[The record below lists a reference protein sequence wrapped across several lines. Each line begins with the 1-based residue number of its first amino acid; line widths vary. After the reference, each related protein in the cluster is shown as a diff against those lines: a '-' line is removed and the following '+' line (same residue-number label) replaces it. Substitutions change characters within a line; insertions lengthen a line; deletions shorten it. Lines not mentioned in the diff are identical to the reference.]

1 VQDARRSRLEKQRTD
16 PAATGRKTCYFG
28 DRTLAKIA
36 MQNFEYATARSVDGA
51 IQLSTSESRYL
62 AGGIDLVGEMKEY
75 ITSPKRI
82 IDVKL
87 IPDLDRI
94 DTSTGTWKLGA
105 NVTIAE
111 IAKNEPI
118 LATLPGLAEAAS
130 EVGSPQIRNVATL
143 GGNLAQHS
151 RCWYYRHRDLRCLKR
166 GGSTC
171 YARDG
176 ENKYHSLFSGN
187 PCISPLVSN
196 LAVILAALDA
206 KVGVRRGD
214 KEVTLTIEELFS
226 DAWNNPL
233 AHNSLLPGDL
243 IAHVEIS
250 TRKNRSVY
258 LQVSEKG
265 AFDWALV
272 SCAAAGRNTQDHWA
286 DVSVFLGALAP
297 IPFRV
302 ESPLL
307 ERGDLSREA
316 IESIAESVASKATPM
331 AHNAYKVPVAQALV
345 RRALTRI
352 VS

>member
-1 VQDARRSRLEKQRTD
+1 
-16 PAATGRKTCYFG
+16 
-28 DRTLAKIA
+28 
-36 MQNFEYATARSVDGA
+36 MQNFEYAIARSVDGA
-51 IQLSTSESRYL
+51 VELSSSESRFL
-62 AGGIDLVGEMKEY
+62 AGGIDLLGEMKEY
-75 ITSPKRI
+75 IASPKRV
-82 IDVKL
+82 IDLKP
-87 IPDLDRI
+87 IPELGRI
-94 DTSTGTWKLGA
+94 ETSTTIWKIGA

-111 IAKNEPI
+111 IARSEPI

-143 GGNLAQHS
+143 GGNLGQHS

-171 YARDG
+171 YAREG

-187 PCISPLVSN
+187 PCISPVVSN

-206 KVGVRRGD
+206 RVNVRRGG
-214 KEVTLTIEELFS
+214 KEVTLTIGELYS

-243 IAHVEIS
+243 IVGVEIP
-250 TRKNRSVY
+250 TQKNRSAY
-258 LQVSEKG
+258 LQISEKG
-265 AFDWALV
+265 DFDWALV
-272 SCAAAGRNTQDHWA
+272 SCAAAARNTGDQWA
-286 DVSVFLGALAP
+286 DVSVFLGAVAP
-297 IPFRV
+297 IPYRV

-307 ERGDLSREA
+307 ESGKLSRET
-316 IESIAESVASKATPM
+316 IESIAETIASKATPL
-331 AHNAYKVPVAQALV
+331 AHNGYKIPIAQALV